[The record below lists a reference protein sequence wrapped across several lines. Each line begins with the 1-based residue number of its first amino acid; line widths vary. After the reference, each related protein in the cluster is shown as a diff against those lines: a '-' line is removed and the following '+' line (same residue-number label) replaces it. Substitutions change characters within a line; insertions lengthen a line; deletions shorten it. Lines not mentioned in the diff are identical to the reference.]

1 MGDKSFWETILQK
14 VSPPSEESMAIARQ
28 LNEVAE
34 HVQVSDHGAVSIS
47 ASTILH
53 DAEFAKACEAAK
65 TAISKS
71 H

>member
-1 MGDKSFWETILQK
+1 MSDKKIWESILQW

-28 LNEVAE
+28 LNTVAE
-34 HVQVSDHGAVSIS
+34 QVQVSDHGAVSIS

>member
-1 MGDKSFWETILQK
+1 MSDKNFWETVLQL
-14 VSPPSEESMAIARQ
+14 VSKPSEESLAIARQ

-34 HVQVSDHGAVSIS
+34 QVQVSDHGAVSIS
-47 ASTILH
+47 TSTILH